1 MQPRLVDT
9 ALLELMAYVVEIP
22 CPSFRLGTEA
32 LDRVTDVDSDLRCA
46 LRGYVARFKGEWN
59 VSAKIVESQL
69 HLTCP
74 VPRPIPR
81 PPSLPFL
88 GLYQFLLHGVP

>member
-46 LRGYVARFKGEWN
+46 LRGYVARFKGEWG
-59 VSAKIVESQL
+59 KGDLRVEIGRDRGR
-69 HLTCP
+69 
-74 VPRPIPR
+74 VERVV
-81 PPSLPFL
+81 
-88 GLYQFLLHGVP
+88 GE